1 MTEQIRVVLADDHAV
16 VREGIR
22 SFLDEVDDIDVVAE
36 GVDGEMAKHL
46 IKTHV
51 PDVAVLDIRMPGAS
65 GIEVTRWIRE
75 QYLPTA
81 VLILTAFDD
90 DPLVVAA
97 IQAGAYGYILKNAD
111 ADDVA
116 AAVRTVHRKQSA
128 LDPAIA
134 QKLMAHMARTS
145 QAGTPVDQLTD
156 RELEVLH
163 LTARGLTNRGIGHE
177 LGISDRTVQG
187 HLANIYAKLQANS
200 RTEAVTKAIQLG
212 LIHTSE
218 DV

>member
-1 MTEQIRVVLADDHAV
+1 MTEQIRVILADDHAV
-16 VREGIR
+16 CREGIR

-36 GVDGEMAKHL
+36 GVDGETAKDL
-46 IKTHV
+46 IRTQV

-75 QYLPTA
+75 QCLPTA

-90 DPLVVAA
+90 DPLVVDA

-116 AAVRTVHRKQSA
+116 AAVRAVHRKQSA
-128 LDPAIA
+128 LDPTIA
-134 QKLMAHMARTS
+134 QKLMVHMARIS

-156 RELEVLH
+156 RELEVLY
-163 LTARGLTNRGIGHE
+163 LTAQGLTNRGIGRE
-177 LGISDRTVQG
+177 LSISDRTVQG
-187 HLANIYAKLQANS
+187 HLARIYAKLKANN
-200 RTEAVTKAIQLG
+200 RTEAVTKGIQLG
-212 LIHTSE
+212 LIHTTE
-218 DV
+218 